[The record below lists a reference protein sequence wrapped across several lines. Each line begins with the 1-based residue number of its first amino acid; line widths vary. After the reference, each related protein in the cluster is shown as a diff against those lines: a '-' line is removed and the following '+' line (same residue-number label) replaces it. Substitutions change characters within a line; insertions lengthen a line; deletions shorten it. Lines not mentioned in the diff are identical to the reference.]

1 MGSFRIIFRLT
12 SEAEFRAAPF
22 PFRRQ
27 INQRIMR
34 LKDDPLP
41 EDAELISEQ
50 EKYSLPVHGWR
61 VVYEVDE
68 DRLLVTIC
76 AVLRK

>member
-1 MGSFRIIFRLT
+1 MDSFKVALFPVAE
-12 SEAEFRAAPF
+12 SELRATPF

-34 LKDDPLP
+34 LKEDPLS

-50 EKYSLPVHGWR
+50 EKYSLTVHGWR

-68 DRLLVTIC
+68 TRRLVTVW
-76 AVLRK
+76 AVLKK